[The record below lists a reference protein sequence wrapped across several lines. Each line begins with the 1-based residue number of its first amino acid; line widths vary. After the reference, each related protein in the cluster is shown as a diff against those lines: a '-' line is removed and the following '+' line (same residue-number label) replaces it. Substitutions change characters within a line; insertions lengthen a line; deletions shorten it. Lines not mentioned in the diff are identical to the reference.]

1 MVNGQGN
8 GHIQSVVLAAVLW
21 IVGFQVFLI
30 GLVADLIG
38 FNRKIME
45 EVLYRLRKRDVE
57 ERNPSEKED
66 PEKRISPR

>member
-1 MVNGQGN
+1 VLNGQGS
-8 GHIQSVVLAAVLW
+8 GHIQSVILAAVLW

-45 EVLYRLRKRDVE
+45 EVLYRVRKSEMEGYRMQDE
-57 ERNPSEKED
+57 ERMGKM
-66 PEKRISPR
+66 